1 MKDEK
6 NNLDNME
13 NKVQKFF
20 QKRAAAFKIGK
31 DFWSKLE
38 PRLNE
43 KQSDAPAKRKESFWQ
58 WLAGPRLIAIS
69 STLGVLVILATAGSL
84 WLTRNNNINNSNTAS
99 VIDRGAIANGAG
111 ENYGVYSTATSVT
124 LTNGMII
131 PQTTQVA
138 MVTMT
143 SPPSFNSSSGITFA
157 PITTTN
163 STDTTGKQV
172 ISQASVALEV
182 SDVSTAVN
190 QVETLAQ
197 NLQGSVDNMSSSG
210 SQNQQQANLTI
221 RVPANQFLAA
231 LNQLQTMGTVESQN
245 INTQDVTQ
253 QYIDLQAQLTSAQLE
268 EQSLQAILAKATTV
282 SDEIAIQQQL
292 TQVISQVE
300 SLQGQIN
307 YMQNQV
313 AMSTITVS
321 LNTPTQ
327 NVGQAPSGSLT
338 VEVGDVDNT
347 VTSVKQLVA
356 SVNGII
362 NSSSVSFDNG
372 KESASLT
379 LEVYRD
385 NFDQVMTTLGKK
397 GKIDQKTIQESTG
410 TQTTG
415 TQQSNTPPDAMIY
428 LSLIQATG
436 FWTAAHVTIIIAAA
450 VILVVL
456 IIIVTAAGR
465 AGFLRKKRA

>member
-1 MKDEK
+1 MKDEQ
-6 NNLDNME
+6 NNSDNLE
-13 NKVQKFF
+13 NRAQNFF

-43 KQSDAPAKRKESFWQ
+43 KQTAAPAKTKESFWQ

-84 WLTRNNNINNSNTAS
+84 WLTRNNNINHSNTAS
-99 VIDRGAIANGAG
+99 VIDRGAIAAG
-111 ENYGVYSTATSVT
+111 TGGNYEVYAPSTIAT
-124 LTNGMII
+124 NAKFI
-131 PQTTQVA
+131 PQTTLAA
-138 MVTMT
+138 MTT
-143 SPPSFNSSSGITFA
+143 ITQAPSFNGSSGITFG

-163 STDTTGKQV
+163 SMDTTGKQV

-182 SDVSTAVN
+182 SNVATAVN

-197 NLQGSVDNMSSSG
+197 NLGGSVDNMSSSG
-210 SQNQQQANLTI
+210 SQNSQQANLTI
-221 RVPANQFLAA
+221 RVPASQFLPA
-231 LNQLQTMGTVESQN
+231 LNQLQTMGTVQSQN

-282 SDEIAIQQQL
+282 SDEIAIQEQL

-313 AMSTITVS
+313 AMSTITVN
-321 LNTPTQ
+321 LNTPTKD
-327 NVGQAPSGSLT
+327 VGQAPSGSLT
-338 VEVGDVDNT
+338 VEVGNVDNIL
-347 VTSVKQLVA
+347 TSVKQLVA

-362 NSSSVSFDNG
+362 NSSQVSFDNG

-379 LEVYRD
+379 MEVYRD

-397 GKIDQKTIQESTG
+397 GKVDQKTIQESTG
-410 TQTTG
+410 TQPSG

-428 LSLIQATG
+428 LSLIQATS
-436 FWTAAHVTIIIAAA
+436 FWTAAHVTIIIAGA

-456 IIIVTAAGR
+456 IIIIAAAGR
-465 AGFLRKKRA
+465 AGLLRKKKA

>member
-6 NNLDNME
+6 NNSDNME
-13 NKVQKFF
+13 NKAQKFF
-20 QKRAAAFKIGK
+20 QKRAASFKVGK

-43 KQSDAPAKRKESFWQ
+43 KQSASSAKRKESFWQ

-84 WLTRNNNINNSNTAS
+84 WLTRNNNINHSNTAGI
-99 VIDRGAIANGAG
+99 IDRGAIAKGGG
-111 ENYGVYSTATSVT
+111 ETYGGYSTATTVT

-131 PQTTQVA
+131 PQTTPA
-138 MVTMT
+138 VTITQT
-143 SPPSFNSSSGITFA
+143 SAPFFNGDITFA
-157 PITTTN
+157 PVTTTN

-197 NLQGSVDNMSSSG
+197 NLGGSVDNMSSSG

-282 SDEIAIQQQL
+282 SDEIAIQDQL

-313 AMSTITVS
+313 AMSTITVN
-321 LNTPTQ
+321 LTTPTQ

-338 VEVGDVDNT
+338 VEVGNVDNT

-372 KESASLT
+372 KESASLAI
-379 LEVYRD
+379 EVYRD
-385 NFDQVMTTLGKK
+385 NFDQVMTTLGKN

-428 LSLIQATG
+428 LSLIQSTG

-456 IIIVTAAGR
+456 IIIVAAAGR
-465 AGFLRKKRA
+465 AGLLRKKKA

>member
-6 NNLDNME
+6 NNSDNME
-13 NKVQKFF
+13 NKAQKFF
-20 QKRAAAFKIGK
+20 QKRVSAFKIGK

-43 KQSDAPAKRKESFWQ
+43 KQNTAPAKRKESFWQ
-58 WLAGPRLIAIS
+58 WLAGPRLVAIS
-69 STLGVLVILATAGSL
+69 STLGVLVILVTAGSL
-84 WLTRNNNINNSNTAS
+84 WLTNNKVNQNTAGS
-99 VIDRGAIANGAG
+99 IDEGAIAKGAG
-111 ENYGVYSTATSVT
+111 GNYGIYTTATAVT

-131 PQTTQVA
+131 PQTTLAA
-138 MVTMT
+138 MTTIT
-143 SPPSFNSSSGITFA
+143 SAPSFSGGITLN
-157 PITTTN
+157 PISTTN
-163 STDTTGKQV
+163 SMDTTGAQV

-182 SDVSTAVN
+182 SDVATAVN

-197 NLQGSVDNMSSSG
+197 NLGGSVDNMSSSG

-221 RVPANQFLAA
+221 RVPANQFLTA
-231 LNQLQTMGTVESQN
+231 LNQLQTMGTVQSQN

-268 EQSLQAILAKATTV
+268 EQNLQAILAKATTV
-282 SDEIAIQQQL
+282 SDEIAIQEQL

-313 AMSTITVS
+313 TMSTITVN

-338 VEVGDVDNT
+338 VEVGNVDNI
-347 VTSVKQLVA
+347 VASVKQLVA

-362 NSSSVSFDNG
+362 NSSQVSFDNG

-379 LEVYRD
+379 MEVYRD

-397 GKIDQKTIQESTG
+397 GKIDHKTIQESTG
-410 TQTTG
+410 TQSTG
-415 TQQSNTPPDAMIY
+415 TQGNTPPDAMIY
-428 LSLIQATG
+428 LTLIQATG
-436 FWTAAHVTIIIAAA
+436 FWTAAHVTIIIAGA

-456 IIIVTAAGR
+456 IIIIAAAGR
-465 AGFLRKKRA
+465 AGLLRKKKA

>member
-1 MKDEK
+1 MKDK
-6 NNLDNME
+6 QNNSDNME
-13 NKVQKFF
+13 NKAQKFF

-43 KQSDAPAKRKESFWQ
+43 KQSVAPAKGKESFWQ

-84 WLTRNNNINNSNTAS
+84 WLTKNNNINHSNTAS
-99 VIDRGAIANGAG
+99 SIDRGAIAKGAG
-111 ENYGVYSTATSVT
+111 GTYGVYSTATAVT

-131 PQTTQVA
+131 PQTTLAA
-138 MVTMT
+138 MTT
-143 SPPSFNSSSGITFA
+143 ITQAPSFSSSGITLG
-157 PITTTN
+157 PVTTTQQYGYHRKAG
-163 STDTTGKQV
+163 DIPGLGGAG
-172 ISQASVALEV
+172 SQQCGHRGEPGRDAGAKSG
-182 SDVSTAVN
+182 
-190 QVETLAQ
+190 
-197 NLQGSVDNMSSSG
+197 GSVDNMSSSG

-221 RVPANQFLAA
+221 RVPANQFLPA
-231 LNQLQTMGTVESQN
+231 LNQLQTMGTVQSQN

-282 SDEIAIQQQL
+282 SDEIAIQEQL

-313 AMSTITVS
+313 SMSTITFN

-327 NVGQAPSGSLT
+327 NVGQSPSGSLT
-338 VEVGDVDNT
+338 VEAGNVDNT
-347 VTSVKQLVA
+347 LTSVKQLVA

-362 NSSSVSFDNG
+362 NSSQVSFDNG

-379 LEVYRD
+379 MEVYRD

-397 GKIDQKTIQESTG
+397 GKVDQKTIQESTG
-410 TQTTG
+410 TQPSG

-428 LSLIQATG
+428 FTLLQATS
-436 FWTAAHVTIIIAAA
+436 FWTAAHVTIIITGT

-456 IIIVTAAGR
+456 IIIIAAAGR
-465 AGFLRKKRA
+465 AGLLRKKKA

>member
-1 MKDEK
+1 
-6 NNLDNME
+6 
-13 NKVQKFF
+13 
-20 QKRAAAFKIGK
+20 
-31 DFWSKLE
+31 
-38 PRLNE
+38 
-43 KQSDAPAKRKESFWQ
+43 
-58 WLAGPRLIAIS
+58 
-69 STLGVLVILATAGSL
+69 
-84 WLTRNNNINNSNTAS
+84 
-99 VIDRGAIANGAG
+99 
-111 ENYGVYSTATSVT
+111 
-124 LTNGMII
+124 MII
-131 PQTTQVA
+131 PQTTPA
-138 MVTMT
+138 VTITQT
-143 SPPSFNSSSGITFA
+143 SAPFFNGDITFA
-157 PITTTN
+157 PVTTTN

-197 NLQGSVDNMSSSG
+197 NLGGSVDNMSSSG

-282 SDEIAIQQQL
+282 SDEIAIQDQL

-313 AMSTITVS
+313 AMSTITVN
-321 LNTPTQ
+321 LTTPTQ

-338 VEVGDVDNT
+338 VEVGNVDNT

-372 KESASLT
+372 KESASLAI
-379 LEVYRD
+379 EVYRD

-428 LSLIQATG
+428 LSLIQSTG

-456 IIIVTAAGR
+456 IIIVAAAGR
-465 AGFLRKKRA
+465 AGLLRKKKA